1 MNEYELLRV
10 IDFAER
16 TRAPFRETMPVV
28 DDDPA
33 WQITIHLIRSE
44 VRGELV
50 TISSLA
56 QVAGVPYATAR
67 RMIRRMIESEAII
80 RRIRGQTGKSHS
92 LHPSKALIAAFE
104 AYARSI
110 KRLIAQTV
118 GQRPASDDEGDY
130 YFGGAPSGQGDV
142 PRGPEAM
149 RGEEAPIRFLC
160 SNDNYFLALRNM
172 WSDLRANFAST
183 RDFDLRP
190 LPDLYDE
197 VRANATRPESRYDI
211 ITVNMPWLAQC
222 AADGLVMPLDEI
234 IQEQGLSFDHFHPAI
249 RNRSICNG
257 ATYGVPIYSTIAILA
272 ARRDW
277 FEEASLAFPR
287 SFDDVILAARRFHQ
301 PERGRFGVVWD
312 GARGMPIASS
322 FLFFL
327 GACGGAPGEGEDEI
341 ASLAR
346 RIGMHGATALD
357 FMHRLLDVA
366 PPDVLS
372 RAWDSNLALFIEG
385 RASLAYCW
393 TMRAARMEYD
403 IHSIV
408 KRRVEYLP
416 QPSGPKGLRASPIG
430 GFMLAIP
437 ANLPAERVKVAMR
450 AIGWMASDKSMQAHV
465 RNGFPIAPRFLTR
478 AEPGTAAG
486 SPIVRFVDTL
496 AHRKLLSTW
505 QRPHVPE
512 YRAIESEIG
521 GVIHAAMTREMSDS
535 GALLAIRDRLDA
547 LMR

>member
-16 TRAPFRETMPVV
+16 TRAPFRETMPFA

-44 VRGELV
+44 LRGELV

-67 RMIRRMIESEAII
+67 RMIRRMIESEMIL
-80 RRIRGQTGKSHS
+80 RRIRGRTGKSHS
-92 LHPSKALIAAFE
+92 LHPSQALIAAFE

-110 KRLIAQTV
+110 KTLIAQTV
-118 GQRPASDDEGDY
+118 GQRPASDEEGDY
-130 YFGGAPSGQGDV
+130 YFGGAPSDRGDA
-142 PRGPEAM
+142 PPGFEGL
-149 RGEEAPIRFLC
+149 RGEEMPIRFLC
-160 SNDNYFLALRNM
+160 ANDNYFLALRNM
-172 WSDLRANFAST
+172 WSDLRTNFAST

-197 VRANATRPESRYDI
+197 VRANAARPESRYDI
-211 ITVNMPWLAQC
+211 ITVNMPWLAEF
-222 AADGLVMPLDEI
+222 AADGLVMPLDAI
-234 IQEQGLSFDHFHPAI
+234 IREQGLSFDHFHPAI
-249 RNRSICNG
+249 RNRAICNG
-257 ATYGVPIYSTIAILA
+257 ETYGVPIYSTIAILA

-277 FEEASLAFPR
+277 FEQASLAFPR
-287 SFDDVILAARRFHQ
+287 SFDDVIAAARRFNQ
-301 PERGRFGVVWD
+301 PERGRYGVVWD

-327 GACGGAPGEGEDEI
+327 GACGGAPSEGEDEI

-346 RIGMHGATALD
+346 RIETHGATALD
-357 FMHRLLDVA
+357 FMHRLLEVA
-366 PPDVLS
+366 PPDALS

-403 IHSIV
+403 IHSMV

-416 QPSGPKGLRASPIG
+416 QPAGPKGLRASPIG

-437 ANLPAERVKVAMR
+437 ANLPAHRIQATMR
-450 AIGWMASDKSMQAHV
+450 AIGWMASDRSMQAHV

-478 AEPGTAAG
+478 TEPGTAAG

-505 QRPHVPE
+505 QRPHVPQ

-521 GVIHAAMTREMSDS
+521 RVVHAAMTGDMSDHE
-535 GALLAIRDRLDA
+535 ALKAIIDGLNV
-547 LMR
+547 